1 LANKSY
7 IILLFSPTLFEK
19 LLNYQKIYAIINYHI
34 KKRRIIKMNK
44 KFFAL
49 TAAAVLSVSLLAG
62 CGGGETA
69 PKKTIAS
76 IDDLN
81 GATIGVQLGTTGDI
95 YATDVEGATV
105 EQYTKGADAV
115 QALKQN
121 KIDCVIID
129 KEPAKKF
136 VEANE
141 GLKILEEDFVTEE
154 YAICIAKDKAEL
166 KDKINTALA
175 EIKAEGTLDSIV
187 ANYIGDDTKGKSPYK
202 SPENV
207 DRSNGTLKMVTNAE
221 FEPYEYME
229 NEKIIGIDVDL
240 AQAICD
246 KLGMT
251 LEIENI
257 GFDAIINAVQS
268 GKADVG
274 VAGLTITEDRLESI
288 DFTEPYT
295 TATQVIIVNE

>member
-1 LANKSY
+1 
-7 IILLFSPTLFEK
+7 
-19 LLNYQKIYAIINYHI
+19 
-34 KKRRIIKMNK
+34 MNK

-49 TAAAVLSVSLLAG
+49 TAAAVLSISLLAG
-62 CGGGETA
+62 CGGGTETA

-141 GLKILEEDFVTEE
+141 GLKILEEDFVTEV
-154 YAICIAKDKAEL
+154 YAICIAKDK
-166 KDKINTALA
+166 
-175 EIKAEGTLDSIV
+175 
-187 ANYIGDDTKGKSPYK
+187 
-202 SPENV
+202 
-207 DRSNGTLKMVTNAE
+207 
-221 FEPYEYME
+221 
-229 NEKIIGIDVDL
+229 
-240 AQAICD
+240 
-246 KLGMT
+246 
-251 LEIENI
+251 
-257 GFDAIINAVQS
+257 
-268 GKADVG
+268 
-274 VAGLTITEDRLESI
+274 
-288 DFTEPYT
+288 
-295 TATQVIIVNE
+295 

>member
-1 LANKSY
+1 
-7 IILLFSPTLFEK
+7 
-19 LLNYQKIYAIINYHI
+19 
-34 KKRRIIKMNK
+34 MNK

-69 PKKTIAS
+69 TENTQTKTIAS

-81 GATIGVQLGTTGDI
+81 GAKIGVQLGTTGDI

-115 QALKQN
+115 QALKQK

-136 VEANE
+136 VEAND

-154 YAICIAKDKAEL
+154 YAICVSKENTEL
-166 KDKINTALA
+166 KDKINSALA
-175 EIKAEGTLDSIV
+175 QIKEEGTLDSII
-187 ANYIGDDTKGKSPYK
+187 ANYIGDDTKGKSPYE
-202 SPENV
+202 SPSDV
-207 DRSNGTLKMVTNAE
+207 DRSNGVLTVATNAT
-221 FEPYEYME
+221 FEPYEYVE
-229 NEKIIGIDVDL
+229 NEEVVGIDIDL

-246 KLGMT
+246 KLGME
-251 LEIENI
+251 LKVDNIE
-257 GFDAIINAVQS
+257 FDAIINAVQS

-288 DFTEPYT
+288 DFTDPYT

>member
-1 LANKSY
+1 
-7 IILLFSPTLFEK
+7 
-19 LLNYQKIYAIINYHI
+19 
-34 KKRRIIKMNK
+34 MNK

-49 TAAAVLSVSLLAG
+49 TAAAVLSISLLAG
-62 CGGGETA
+62 CGGGTETA

-76 IDDLN
+76 LDDLN

-154 YAICIAKDKAEL
+154 YAICIAKDKSEL
-166 KDKINTALA
+166 KDKINAALA

-187 ANYIGDDTKGKSPYK
+187 ANYIGDDTKGKSPYE

-229 NEKIIGIDVDL
+229 NEEIIGIDVDL